1 MDKLHPYILEIIA
14 QFWEFHKTDGAN
26 FYPIFHFAN
35 KKILV
40 KQPGRHAKSTN
51 EPIFFIGLFFAP
63 IWVWLAFQCS
73 VWSFNLT
80 HSPMPIYYIRKI
92 MFYGAIDMT
101 AQTTRAKI
109 AIGYR
114 IGHLRV
120 EEATSQ
126 HKNGYTIW
134 LCRCDCGGEI
144 LLDTRTLQRGTITD
158 CGCNTNVKPGQRDIT
173 GQRFGLLTAQYPLPA
188 RDASGSTVWHC
199 ICDCGGEIDA
209 PLHQLTAGY
218 RKSCGCLSHP
228 PLKDYLGKRFSMLTI
243 TGYAGKEDGQHL
255 WRCKCDCGKE
265 TVVRQTNLQSGKTKS
280 CGCLQEKQLLEN
292 LKLCEGTSVTILEAG
307 RRRLR
312 PTNTSGVTGVYRNRR
327 TGRWCAQITFKRK
340 TFYLGAY
347 EKKGDAIQARKRG
360 EGLHENF
367 IAWYYAT
374 HQLTEGRP

>member
-1 MDKLHPYILEIIA
+1 
-14 QFWEFHKTDGAN
+14 
-26 FYPIFHFAN
+26 
-35 KKILV
+35 
-40 KQPGRHAKSTN
+40 
-51 EPIFFIGLFFAP
+51 
-63 IWVWLAFQCS
+63 
-73 VWSFNLT
+73 
-80 HSPMPIYYIRKI
+80 MPVYYVRKI

-109 AIGYR
+109 AIGYH
-114 IGHLRV
+114 IGYSRA
-120 EEATSQ
+120 EETTPQ
-126 HKNGYTIW
+126 YKNGYTVQR
-134 LCRCDCGGEI
+134 CR
-144 LLDTRTLQRGTITD
+144 
-158 CGCNTNVKPGQRDIT
+158 
-173 GQRFGLLTAQYPLPA
+173 
-188 RDASGSTVWHC
+188 
-199 ICDCGGEIDA
+199 CDCGGEIDA

-228 PLKDYLGKRFSMLTI
+228 PLKDYLGKRFSMLTV

>member
-134 LCRCDCGGEI
+134 RCR
-144 LLDTRTLQRGTITD
+144 
-158 CGCNTNVKPGQRDIT
+158 
-173 GQRFGLLTAQYPLPA
+173 
-188 RDASGSTVWHC
+188 
-199 ICDCGGEIDA
+199 CDCGGEIDA

-228 PLKDYLGKRFSMLTI
+228 PLKDYLGKRFSMLTV

>member
-1 MDKLHPYILEIIA
+1 MSGEQNDMENRPMNLHFSLA
-14 QFWEFHKTDGAN
+14 C
-26 FYPIFHFAN
+26 
-35 KKILV
+35 
-40 KQPGRHAKSTN
+40 
-51 EPIFFIGLFFAP
+51 FFAP
-63 IWVWLAFQCS
+63 IWAWLAFQCS
-73 VWSFNLT
+73 VWSFILT
-80 HSPMPIYYIRKI
+80 HSPMPVYYIRKI

-134 LCRCDCGGEI
+134 RCR
-144 LLDTRTLQRGTITD
+144 
-158 CGCNTNVKPGQRDIT
+158 
-173 GQRFGLLTAQYPLPA
+173 
-188 RDASGSTVWHC
+188 
-199 ICDCGGEIDA
+199 CDCGGEIDA

-228 PLKDYLGKRFSMLTI
+228 PLKDYLGKRFSMLTV

-280 CGCLQEKQLLEN
+280 CGCLQEKQILEN

-340 TFYLGAY
+340 TYYLGAY
-347 EKKGDAIQARKRG
+347 EKKDDAIRARKRG
-360 EGLHENF
+360 EGLHEDF

-374 HQLTEGRP
+374 HQLTGGRP

>member
-1 MDKLHPYILEIIA
+1 
-14 QFWEFHKTDGAN
+14 
-26 FYPIFHFAN
+26 
-35 KKILV
+35 
-40 KQPGRHAKSTN
+40 
-51 EPIFFIGLFFAP
+51 
-63 IWVWLAFQCS
+63 
-73 VWSFNLT
+73 
-80 HSPMPIYYIRKI
+80 MPVYYIRKI

-134 LCRCDCGGEI
+134 RCRCDCGGEI

-173 GQRFGLLTAQYPLPA
+173 SQRFGRLTAQYPLPA

-199 ICDCGGEIDA
+199 ICDCGG
-209 PLHQLTAGY
+209 
-218 RKSCGCLSHP
+218 
-228 PLKDYLGKRFSMLTI
+228 
-243 TGYAGKEDGQHL
+243 
-255 WRCKCDCGKE
+255 
-265 TVVRQTNLQSGKTKS
+265 
-280 CGCLQEKQLLEN
+280 
-292 LKLCEGTSVTILEAG
+292 
-307 RRRLR
+307 
-312 PTNTSGVTGVYRNRR
+312 VTGVYRNRR

-340 TFYLGAY
+340 TYYLGVY
-347 EKKGDAIQARKRG
+347 EKKDNAIRARKRG
-360 EGLHENF
+360 EGLHKNF

>member
-1 MDKLHPYILEIIA
+1 MLL
-14 QFWEFHKTDGAN
+14 FHVYKGVV
-26 FYPIFHFAN
+26 YPFGCCA
-35 KKILV
+35 
-40 KQPGRHAKSTN
+40 
-51 EPIFFIGLFFAP
+51 
-63 IWVWLAFQCS
+63 
-73 VWSFNLT
+73 
-80 HSPMPIYYIRKI
+80 YYIRKI

-120 EEATSQ
+120 EETTSQ

-134 LCRCDCGGEI
+134 RCRCDCGGEI
-144 LLDTRTLQRGTITD
+144 LLDTRTLQRGTVTD

-173 GQRFGLLTAQYPLPA
+173 GQRFGRLTAQYPLLA

-199 ICDCGGEIDA
+199 RCDCGGEIDA

-228 PLKDYLGKRFSMLTI
+228 PLKDYLGKRFSMLTV

-307 RRRLR
+307 RRCLR

-340 TFYLGAY
+340 TYYLGAY
-347 EKKGDAIQARKRG
+347 EKKDDAIRARKRG

>member
-1 MDKLHPYILEIIA
+1 
-14 QFWEFHKTDGAN
+14 
-26 FYPIFHFAN
+26 
-35 KKILV
+35 
-40 KQPGRHAKSTN
+40 
-51 EPIFFIGLFFAP
+51 
-63 IWVWLAFQCS
+63 
-73 VWSFNLT
+73 
-80 HSPMPIYYIRKI
+80 MPVYYIRKI

-101 AQTTRAKI
+101 AQTTRVKI

-134 LCRCDCGGEI
+134 RCRCDCGGEI
-144 LLDTRTLQRGTITD
+144 LLDTRALQRGTVTD
-158 CGCNTNVKPGQRDIT
+158 CGCKTKLKPGQRDIT
-173 GQRFGLLTAQYPLPA
+173 GQRFGRLTAQYPLPA

-209 PLHQLTAGY
+209 PLHQLTAGF

-228 PLKDYLGKRFSMLTI
+228 PLKDYLGKRFSMLTV

-340 TFYLGAY
+340 TYYLGVY
-347 EKKGDAIQARKRG
+347 EKKDDAIRARKRG

>member
-1 MDKLHPYILEIIA
+1 ME
-14 QFWEFHKTDGAN
+14 
-26 FYPIFHFAN
+26 
-35 KKILV
+35 
-40 KQPGRHAKSTN
+40 
-51 EPIFFIGLFFAP
+51 AP
-63 IWVWLAFQCS
+63 SRQLLS
-73 VWSFNLT
+73 
-80 HSPMPIYYIRKI
+80 
-92 MFYGAIDMT
+92 
-101 AQTTRAKI
+101 
-109 AIGYR
+109 GYR
-114 IGHLRV
+114 R
-120 EEATSQ
+120 
-126 HKNGYTIW
+126 
-134 LCRCDCGGEI
+134 
-144 LLDTRTLQRGTITD
+144 
-158 CGCNTNVKPGQRDIT
+158 
-173 GQRFGLLTAQYPLPA
+173 
-188 RDASGSTVWHC
+188 
-199 ICDCGGEIDA
+199 
-209 PLHQLTAGY
+209 
-218 RKSCGCLSHP
+218 SCGCLSHP
-228 PLKDYLGKRFSMLTI
+228 PLKDYLGKRFSMLTV

>member
-1 MDKLHPYILEIIA
+1 MWYQVVSMKGQRFGRWTVLG
-14 QFWEFHKTDGAN
+14 QMEFSKTG
-26 FYPIFHFAN
+26 
-35 KKILV
+35 
-40 KQPGRHAKSTN
+40 
-51 EPIFFIGLFFAP
+51 E
-63 IWVWLAFQCS
+63 
-73 VWSFNLT
+73 
-80 HSPMPIYYIRKI
+80 RK
-92 MFYGAIDMT
+92 
-101 AQTTRAKI
+101 
-109 AIGYR
+109 
-114 IGHLRV
+114 
-120 EEATSQ
+120 
-126 HKNGYTIW
+126 W
-134 LCRCDCGGEI
+134 LCRCDCGTERFVLERS
-144 LLDTRTLQRGTITD
+144 LLYGGSQS
-158 CGCNTNVKPGQRDIT
+158 CGCLRKERAKEAVSADLTGKAFGELTVLGPAPAQKAGGVRWLCRCICGTEYTVLGTLLLSGRRTRCPNHRKNYAVKDIA
-173 GQRFGLLTAQYPLPA
+173 GQRFFRLTARYPA
-188 RDASGSTVWHC
+188 EAQNGRGIVWHC
-199 ICDCGGEIDA
+199 RCDCGGEIDA

-228 PLKDYLGKRFSMLTI
+228 PLKDYLGKRFSMLTV

-340 TFYLGAY
+340 TYYLGAY
-347 EKKGDAIQARKRG
+347 EKKDDAIRARKRG

>member
-1 MDKLHPYILEIIA
+1 
-14 QFWEFHKTDGAN
+14 
-26 FYPIFHFAN
+26 
-35 KKILV
+35 
-40 KQPGRHAKSTN
+40 
-51 EPIFFIGLFFAP
+51 
-63 IWVWLAFQCS
+63 
-73 VWSFNLT
+73 
-80 HSPMPIYYIRKI
+80 MPVYYIRKI

-134 LCRCDCGGEI
+134 RCRCDCGGEI

-173 GQRFGLLTAQYPLPA
+173 GQRFGLLIAQYPLPE

-199 ICDCGGEIDA
+199 RCDCGGEIDA

-228 PLKDYLGKRFSMLTI
+228 PLKDYLGKRFSMLTV

-340 TFYLGAY
+340 TYYLGVY
-347 EKKGDAIQARKRG
+347 EKKDDAIRARKRG